1 MTAPDPGVYISPS
14 QMYQEVRALAD
25 GMGRVEGK
33 LDEVLREA
41 GHIREDVLDHEKR
54 IRALEAAPKPADLT
68 TRVQAVES
76 LIWRSAGASAA
87 IATCA
92 GVFIPLIFR

>member
-41 GHIREDVLDHEKR
+41 SHIREDVLDHEKR

-76 LIWRSAGASAA
+76 LTWRAAGASAA